1 MEAPQGHDAAKP
13 TEELTSSPG
22 RIARMLQWAT
32 SSKLR
37 MAVAALTV
45 LLLLG
50 VTVAAFSLAEQYAEE
65 VVERDYVQ
73 LALKALDE
81 GRYNDAKSLIGQMQ
95 QQAASP
101 RQLSSALF
109 VLGVVKAQEAEAE
122 VAASRRRAMHE
133 IAVRYLTKA
142 LKLELDE
149 SRRGQASFLLG
160 KSLVRCGQTQ
170 EAIRVLEE
178 SLNDPKQPAAEIH
191 ALLVVAHLD
200 GRGPDLKAA
209 LRHNEI
215 VLADPALQDAQ
226 RQHASIVSA
235 ETLMRL
241 GRRIAARELLQNL
254 HADGVEEA
262 NRVLTV
268 GRIDLEDAEEMPV
281 NSEERAKLLQRAQ
294 EQLQLVAQLDPTHA
308 RPTRQ
313 AALWIAK
320 YFELSGNHEAAAAEY
335 EKVAKVYPGTTAGL
349 TAALAAAD
357 YHRRNGRLERAL
369 VDYKVVL
376 NAIDSPES
384 YDDSLLPLEDLR
396 DRMKGAY
403 EQCLEQELF
412 PEALTLV
419 DLFHNVFGQVQTAE
433 MRAKTFDKWGQH
445 RLKQAEG
452 ERFQGEAIRQEART
466 QLREAGRAYED
477 LARLRF
483 ASRQFIEDLWSAAEC
498 YFNGQGYSPAARL
511 YAEYLH
517 NESRRRNPLALL
529 RLGQSELAARRF
541 DLAIEALSECVEMYP
556 LDPVA
561 YQARLEAAR
570 AHEQLHKP
578 AEAEQLL
585 LTNLVEDVL
594 TPASPEWR
602 DSLFEL
608 GNLLYKEGRYDEA
621 IKRLDE
627 AVKRYP
633 DGQETLLARYT
644 IGRSYHAASAE
655 PAKRFAESKTENERQ
670 SAKAQMTELLIKAH
684 ENYQGVQRTLT
695 LGGGDAD
702 DELRETL
709 LRNCYMLQGSVLFEL
724 RRFDE
729 ALKAYGNVITSYQ
742 NDPIAM
748 DSFVQ
753 AAACWRRLGQPV
765 KARVTLDQAKLVL
778 KEMPPETDFRT
789 ATNFT
794 RQQWEYLLNQMSM
807 W

>member
-1 MEAPQGHDAAKP
+1 MEAPHGHGAATP
-13 TEELTSSPG
+13 TEEASSSPG
-22 RIARMLQWAT
+22 RIARLLHGAAE
-32 SSKLR
+32 SKTR
-37 MAVAALTV
+37 MAVAGLTV

-50 VTVAAFSLAEQYAEE
+50 GTVAAFSLAKQWAEG

-73 LALKALDE
+73 LALKALDD
-81 GRYNDAKSLIGQMQ
+81 GKYDDAKSLIGQMQ
-95 QQAASP
+95 QRPASP

-109 VLGVVKAQEAEAE
+109 VLGVVKAQEADAEA
-122 VAASRRRAMHE
+122 AASRQRALHE
-133 IAVRYLTKA
+133 IAARYLKKA

-149 SRRGQASFLLG
+149 SRHGQANYLLG
-160 KSLVRCGQTQ
+160 RSLVRSGQAQ

-178 SLNDPKQPAAEIH
+178 SLNDPQQPAAEIH
-191 ALLVVAHLD
+191 SLLVIAHLD
-200 GRGPDLKAA
+200 GREPDLKSA

-215 VLADPALQDAQ
+215 VLADPTLDDAK
-226 RQHASIVSA
+226 RQHATIVSA
-235 ETLMRL
+235 EAMIRL
-241 GRRIAARELLQNL
+241 GRRSAARELLQQL

-262 NRVLTV
+262 NRVLTI
-268 GRIDLEDAEEMPV
+268 GRIDLAEAEEAPV
-281 NSEERAKLLQRAQ
+281 DSKERAELLQRAQ
-294 EQLQLVAQLDPTHA
+294 EQLQLVAQLDTAHG

-335 EKVAKVYPGTTAGL
+335 EKVAKVYQGTTAGL

-369 VDYKVVL
+369 IDYKVVL
-376 NAIDSPES
+376 HAIDSPDS

-396 DRMKGAY
+396 DRMKGAF
-403 EQCLEQELF
+403 EQCLEQRLY

-419 DLFHNVFGQVQTAE
+419 DLFHNVFGEAPTLE
-433 MRAKTFDKWGQH
+433 MRAMSHEQWGQQK
-445 RLKQAEG
+445 LKQAEA
-452 ERFQGEAIRQEART
+452 ERFGTEAIRQEGRT
-466 QLREAGRAYED
+466 QLREAGRAYEA
-477 LARLRF
+477 LGRLRF
-483 ASRQFIEDLWSAAEC
+483 ASRQFIEDVWNAAEC
-498 YFNGQGYSPAARL
+498 YFNGQSYTQAARL

-529 RLGQSELAARRF
+529 RLGQAELAARRF
-541 DLAIEALSECVEMYP
+541 DQAIEALSECVETYP

-570 AHEQLHKP
+570 AYEQLDKP
-578 AEAEQLL
+578 AEAERLL

-608 GNLLYKEGRYDEA
+608 GNLFYKEGRYDEA

-633 DGQETLLARYT
+633 DGQATLLARYT
-644 IGRSYHAASAE
+644 IGRSYHAAAAE
-655 PAKRFAESKTENERQ
+655 PAKRFADSKTENERQ

-702 DELRETL
+702 DPLQQTL

-753 AAACWRRLGQPV
+753 AAACWRRLDQPV
-765 KARVTLDQAKLVL
+765 TARVTLDQAKLVL

-794 RQQWEYLLNQMSM
+794 RQQWEYLLNQMSV

>member
-1 MEAPQGHDAAKP
+1 MEAPHGHGAAKP
-13 TEELTSSPG
+13 NEEPASSPG
-22 RIARMLQWAT
+22 RIARVLHWAT
-32 SSKLR
+32 GSKLR
-37 MAVAALTV
+37 LAITASTV
-45 LLLLG
+45 LILLG
-50 VTVAAFSLAEQYAEE
+50 GTVAAFSLAQQWAEE

-81 GRYNDAKSLIGQMQ
+81 GKYNDAKSLIGQMQ
-95 QQAASP
+95 QQPASP

-109 VLGVVKAQEAEAE
+109 VLGCVKAQEADAEA
-122 VAASRRRAMHE
+122 AASRRRAMHE
-133 IAVRYLTKA
+133 IAARYLNKA

-149 SRRGQASFLLG
+149 ERHGQANYLLG
-160 KSLVRCGQTQ
+160 RSLVRSRQSK

-191 ALLVVAHLD
+191 ALLVTAHLD
-200 GRGPDLKAA
+200 GREPDLKSAI
-209 LRHNEI
+209 RHNEI
-215 VLADPALQDAQ
+215 VLSDPTLEDAK
-226 RQHASIVSA
+226 RQHATIVSA
-235 ETLMRL
+235 EAMIRL
-241 GRRIAARELLQNL
+241 GRRSAARELLQQL

-262 NRVLTV
+262 NRVLTL
-268 GRIDLEDAEEMPV
+268 GRLDLEEAEELPV
-281 NSEERAKLLQRAQ
+281 DAKERAELLQRAQ
-294 EQLQLVAQLDPTHA
+294 QQLQQIAQLDPKHG

-320 YFELSGNHEAAAAEY
+320 YFELSGDHEAANAEY

-349 TAALAAAD
+349 VAALAAAD

-396 DRMKGAY
+396 ERMKGAF
-403 EQCLEQELF
+403 EQCLQQQLF

-419 DLFHNVFGQVQTAE
+419 DLFQNVFGEVQTSE
-433 MRAKTFDKWGQH
+433 MRAQTFSQWGQH

-452 ERFQGEAIRQEART
+452 ERFRGEVIRQEART

-483 ASRQFIEDLWSAAEC
+483 ASRQFIEDLWNAAEC
-498 YFNGQGYSPAARL
+498 YFNGQSYTQAARL

-541 DLAIEALSECVEMYP
+541 NRAIEALNECVEMYP

-570 AHEQLHKP
+570 AYDHLDKP

-608 GNLLYKEGRYDEA
+608 GNLFYREGRYDEA

-644 IGRSYHAASAE
+644 IGRSYHAAAAE
-655 PAKRFAESKTENERQ
+655 PAKRLAESKTENERQ
-670 SAKAQMTELLIKAH
+670 NAKTQMTELLIKAH

-702 DELRETL
+702 DQLQQTL

-724 RRFDE
+724 RRFEE

-753 AAACWRRLGQPV
+753 AAACWRRLDQPV

-794 RQQWEYLLNQMSM
+794 RQQWEYLLNQMSL